1 MIRTLKR
8 DLQFI
13 YMELSNEY
21 FQTERHTRILTY
33 LLQFSQK
40 TSRVDCTVLYVIYRV

>member
-1 MIRTLKR
+1 MMRTLKR

-13 YMELSNEY
+13 YMEISNEY
-21 FQTERHTRILTY
+21 FQTERHILTY

-40 TSRVDCTVLYVIYRV
+40 TSRVDCKVLYVIYRV